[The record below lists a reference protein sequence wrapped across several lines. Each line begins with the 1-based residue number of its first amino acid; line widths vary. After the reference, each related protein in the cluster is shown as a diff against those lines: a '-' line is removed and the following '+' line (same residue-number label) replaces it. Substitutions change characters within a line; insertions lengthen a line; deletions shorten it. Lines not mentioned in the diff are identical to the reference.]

1 MEYNIEGMGCTGC
14 ANTVQKKLSEVAGVT
29 AVTVDFATKK
39 AIVETDREIPFEA
52 LEKALEGTHYS
63 IHQNTLSQSVSEHH
77 HHEESSKKTKDSV
90 IDFPPS
96 GVRGHIFY
104 CPMHCEGDKTYD
116 HPGDCPVCGMHL
128 VEQVGGAQ
136 QQHHHHEETPKKVK
150 GNGVFY
156 CPMHCEG
163 DKTYD
168 HPGDCPICG
177 MDLVEQVGGAQQHH
191 HHQESPK
198 KVKGNGVFYCPMHCE
213 GDKTYDHPG
222 DCPVCGMDLV
232 EQVSTEAPEGES
244 AEDQKRKKLRRHFWG
259 AVAFT
264 LPIFII
270 AMSGMWHNN
279 PLYELMPVSAWNW
292 VQFALSLP
300 VVFYFCWIF
309 FERAWRSIK
318 TLRFNMFTLIG
329 IGAGVAWLF
338 SVVGLLV
345 PDMFPEQFKEHG
357 SVHLYFEAATV
368 ILTLVLLGQVLEAD
382 AHSRTQSAIKKLLNL
397 APNEATKIIHG
408 KEVTVSVE
416 EVKKGDLLRVKP
428 GEKIPV
434 DGVITEGSASIDE
447 SMITGEPIPAEKE
460 VGNKVSAGTLNGMQ
474 SFVMQAEKVGSD
486 TLLSQIVQLVQQAS
500 SSRAPIQNLADK
512 IASYFVPIVI
522 GISVL
527 TFVIWSVFGGENA
540 YVYALLNAVAV
551 LIIACPCALGLATP
565 MSVMVGV
572 GKGAQNGILIRNA
585 EALEVMNH
593 VNTLVVDKTGTLTE
607 GKPSVSRVL
616 TFGDTT
622 EKDLLQTL
630 YSLNKQSEHPLAKAT
645 NTYAQAQGI
654 TSLPFTHFEAIAGR
668 GVKAT
673 FEGKDYFFG
682 NERLIKEL
690 DIALPEEVSTAVKAE
705 QAQGKTVSLV
715 VVGKQVIG
723 AVAITDKV
731 KASTA
736 EAIQELQDLGVEI
749 VMLTGDNPLT
759 AEAVAKEIGVTQYKA
774 GMLPQ
779 NKQEEVVRLQ
789 AEGKIVAMAGDGI
802 NDAPALAQA
811 NVGIAMGN
819 GTDIA
824 IESAKITLV
833 KGDLSG
839 IVKAKK
845 LSKAVVK
852 NIRENLF
859 FALVYNSVGIPVAA
873 GVLYPIFGILL
884 SPMLGALAMSF
895 SSVSVISNA
904 LRLRRT
910 KL

>member
-1 MEYNIEGMGCTGC
+1 MEYNIEGMECTGC

-39 AIVETDREIPFEA
+39 ATVETDREIPFEA

-63 IHQNTLSQSVSEHH
+63 IHQSSNSEG
-77 HHEESSKKTKDSV
+77 
-90 IDFPPS
+90 S
-96 GVRGHIFY
+96 GVFY

-116 HPGDCPVCGMHL
+116 HPGDCPICGMHL

-136 QQHHHHEETPKKVK
+136 QQHHHHEETPKKAK
-150 GNGVFY
+150 GSGVFY

-318 TLRFNMFTLIG
+318 TLHFNMFTLIG

-408 KEVTVSVE
+408 KEVTVSIE

-522 GISVL
+522 GISLL

-630 YSLNKQSEHPLAKAT
+630 YSLNKHSEHPLAKAT

-654 TSLPFTHFEAIAGR
+654 TPLPFTHFEAIAGR

-673 FEGKDYFFG
+673 FQGKDYFFG
-682 NERLIKEL
+682 NERLIEEL
-690 DIALPEEVSTAVKAE
+690 NIALPEEVSTAVKAE

-759 AEAVAKEIGVTQYKA
+759 AEAVAKEIGITQYKA

>member
-14 ANTVQKKLSEVAGVT
+14 ANTIQKKLSEVAGVT

-39 AIVETDREIPFEA
+39 ATVETDREIPFEA

-63 IHQNTLSQSVSEHH
+63 IHQASNSEG
-77 HHEESSKKTKDSV
+77 S
-90 IDFPPS
+90 
-96 GVRGHIFY
+96 
-104 CPMHCEGDKTYD
+104 
-116 HPGDCPVCGMHL
+116 
-128 VEQVGGAQ
+128 
-136 QQHHHHEETPKKVK
+136 
-150 GNGVFY
+150 GVFY

-177 MDLVEQVGGAQQHH
+177 MHLVEQVGGAQQHH

-198 KVKGNGVFYCPMHCE
+198 KVKGSGVFYCPMHCE
-213 GDKTYDHPG
+213 GNKTYDHPGDCPICGMHLVEQVGGAQQHHHHQESPKKVKGSGVFYCPMHCEGNKTYDHPG

-244 AEDQKRKKLRRHFWG
+244 AEEQKRKKLRRHFWG

-270 AMSGMWHNN
+270 AMIGMWHNN

-300 VVFYFCWIF
+300 VVFYFCWVF
-309 FERAWRSIK
+309 FERAWRSIR

-338 SVVGLLV
+338 SVVGLLA
-345 PDMFPEQFKEHG
+345 PDIFPEQFKEHG

-382 AHSRTQSAIKKLLNL
+382 AHSRTQGAIKKLLNL
-397 APNEATKIIHG
+397 APNEATKIVHG
-408 KEVTVSVE
+408 EEIRVSIEEVTL
-416 EVKKGDLLRVKP
+416 GDLLRVKP

-434 DGVITEGSASIDE
+434 DGVITEGNASIDE
-447 SMITGEPIPAEKE
+447 SMITGEPIPAEKG
-460 VGNKVSAGTLNGMQ
+460 VGSKVSAGTLNGAQ
-474 SFVMQAEKVGSD
+474 SFVMKAEKVGSD

-522 GISVL
+522 TISVL
-527 TFVIWSVFGGENA
+527 TFIVWSVLGGENA
-540 YVYALLNAVAV
+540 YIYALLNAVAV

-572 GKGAQNGILIRNA
+572 GRGAQHGILIRNA
-585 EALEVMNH
+585 EALEVMNK
-593 VNTLVVDKTGTLTE
+593 VNTLVIDKTGTLTE
-607 GKPSVSRVL
+607 GKPSVSEVF
-616 TFGDTT
+616 TFGNRS
-622 EKDLLQTL
+622 EKDLLQVL
-630 YSLNKQSEHPLAKAT
+630 YSLNQHSEHPLAKAT
-645 NTYAQAQGI
+645 NAYTQAQGA
-654 TSLPFTHFEAIAGR
+654 TPLPFTNFEALAGR
-668 GVKAT
+668 GVKASY
-673 FEGKDYFFG
+673 EEKNYFFG
-682 NERLIKEL
+682 NERLM
-690 DIALPEEVSTAVKAE
+690 EEIGAPLSEEIQTVVKTA
-705 QAQGKTVSLV
+705 QAAGKTVSLLAIEKEIIGV
-715 VVGKQVIG
+715 VT
-723 AVAITDKV
+723 ITDRV
-731 KASTA
+731 KTSTVQA
-736 EAIQELQDLGVEI
+736 LQELQDLGVEI
-749 VMLTGDNPLT
+749 VMLTGDNSLT
-759 AEAVAKEIGVTQYKA
+759 AAAIAKEIGISNYKA

-779 NKQEEVVRLQ
+779 NKQAEVTRLQ

-811 NVGIAMGN
+811 NVGIAMGT

-824 IESAKITLV
+824 IESAEITLV
-833 KGDLSG
+833 KGDLNG

-845 LSKAVVK
+845 LSKAVMK

-859 FALVYNSVGIPVAA
+859 FALVYNVVGIPVAA

-904 LRLRRT
+904 LRLKRT

>member
-1 MEYNIEGMGCTGC
+1 MEYNIEGMECTGC

-39 AIVETDREIPFEA
+39 ATVETDREIPFEA

-63 IHQNTLSQSVSEHH
+63 IHQSSNSEG
-77 HHEESSKKTKDSV
+77 
-90 IDFPPS
+90 S
-96 GVRGHIFY
+96 GVFY
-104 CPMHCEGDKTYD
+104 CPMHCEGDETYD
-116 HPGDCPVCGMHL
+116 HPGDCPICGMDL

-136 QQHHHHEETPKKVK
+136 QHHHHQESPKKVK

-177 MDLVEQVGGAQQHH
+177 MHLVEQVGGAQQQHH
-191 HHQESPK
+191 HHEESPK

-318 TLRFNMFTLIG
+318 TLHFNMFTLIG

-345 PDMFPEQFKEHG
+345 PDVFPEQFKEHG

-408 KEVTVSVE
+408 KEVTVSIE

-630 YSLNKQSEHPLAKAT
+630 YSLNKHSEHPLAKAT

-654 TSLPFTHFEAIAGR
+654 TSLPFTHFEALAGR

-731 KASTA
+731 KTSTA

-759 AEAVAKEIGVTQYKA
+759 AEAVAKEIGITQYKA

-779 NKQEEVVRLQ
+779 NKQEEIVRLQ

>member
-39 AIVETDREIPFEA
+39 ATVETDREIPFEA

-63 IHQNTLSQSVSEHH
+63 IHQASNSEG
-77 HHEESSKKTKDSV
+77 
-90 IDFPPS
+90 S
-96 GVRGHIFY
+96 GVFY

-116 HPGDCPVCGMHL
+116 HPGDCPICGMHL

-136 QQHHHHEETPKKVK
+136 QQHHHHEESPKKVK

-177 MDLVEQVGGAQQHH
+177 MHLVEQVGGAQQQHH
-191 HHQESPK
+191 HHEESPK

-345 PDMFPEQFKEHG
+345 PDVFPEQFKEHG

-616 TFGDTT
+616 TFGNTT

-630 YSLNKQSEHPLAKAT
+630 YSLNKHSEHPLAKAT

-654 TSLPFTHFEAIAGR
+654 TSLPFTHFEALTGR

-715 VVGKQVIG
+715 VVGNQVIG

-759 AEAVAKEIGVTQYKA
+759 AEAVAKEIGITQYKA